1 MQRYTTWFDKD
12 LPSLSKTKWA
22 ESKRVG
28 KMLFV
33 SSQVVK
39 IKSLVHITM
48 SSLSPADGIW
58 CIQLKAVLCRSID
71 EWVLR
76 YLAPIGLRSASKSNT
91 PIVWGFQQV
100 PSQNVIQ
107 LPIKLWMYHFIC
119 RFGIFRFA
127 VKNASVNSKWT
138 RTKCIIFL
146 FGSDQTNREN
156 RTTSVNA
163 PLLSYVGNS
172 GPQSP
177 LSCRALVQPQSNTWT
192 SNQGL

>member
-1 MQRYTTWFDKD
+1 MDQILLINPKKGCNDKMQRYTTWFDKD

-58 CIQLKAVLCRSID
+58 CIQLKAVQCRSID

-100 PSQNVIQ
+100 PSQNMSFNYQSSCECIT
-107 LPIKLWMYHFIC
+107 L
-119 RFGIFRFA
+119 
-127 VKNASVNSKWT
+127 SVGLVSLGSLSKMPVWT
-138 RTKCIIFL
+138 L
-146 FGSDQTNREN
+146 
-156 RTTSVNA
+156 
-163 PLLSYVGNS
+163 S
-172 GPQSP
+172 GPGP
-177 LSCRALVQPQSNTWT
+177 NV
-192 SNQGL
+192 